1 MNKKFITIDGIQYNI
16 EYCKHL
22 TKEAFLK
29 LGSHAKESH
38 YKAIKKL
45 MENDNK
51 RENTAVE
58 IPEHPSDSKQ
68 NNRPK
73 KRSDNKNNAN
83 PVGAAAHYGE
93 QPDNREV

>member
-16 EYCKHL
+16 DFCRHL

-38 YKAIKKL
+38 YQAIKKIT
-45 MENDNK
+45 ENDSK

-58 IPEHPSDSKQ
+58 IPEHHSGGKRG
-68 NNRPK
+68 NRPK
-73 KRSDNKNNAN
+73 KGFDNKNNAN
-83 PVGAAAHYGE
+83 PVGAAAHYGT
-93 QPDNREV
+93 